1 VALGGSVGP
10 LVGSPLGLDD
20 GLESTVGTLLGREMG
35 PSEGPAAAALTGASV
50 TLLVLPNGTEAFVG
64 LFEGTFGESVSAS
77 QLQANFIL

>member
-1 VALGGSVGP
+1 
-10 LVGSPLGLDD
+10 
-20 GLESTVGTLLGREMG
+20 MG